1 MAFNAPKYLR
11 IHIKMRSKRALNVY
25 SISCYYHYN
34 VVIIINEIKRY
45 LFKIA
50 LGEELLAVV
59 TV

>member
-1 MAFNAPKYLR
+1 
-11 IHIKMRSKRALNVY
+11 MRSKRALNVY

-34 VVIIINEIKRY
+34 VVIIVSEIKRY